1 MRTITPLDRLKIARG
16 QLEEAESNAQ
26 STLTELDRQKKVIQK
41 GQENIQKTKS
51 EQSRAMKFIN
61 QMMNWWRG

>member
-1 MRTITPLDRLKIARG
+1 MTPLDRLKIARG

-41 GQENIQKTKS
+41 GQECIQKTKS